1 MLRKREF
8 LRPALLVGAMVVV
21 LVGAYYA
28 EKWLRQLRLVAQA
41 DFEFAPYV
49 WATALSNLVL
59 AVIVLSLIWYVLQSD
74 PADLIVAVVYL
85 VVGGFVAL
93 NPVLHLIYR
102 VRLLPSEAALTFAH
116 GPLVT
121 AGAFF
126 AAAGLIGLFLSL
138 SKR

>member
-1 MLRKREF
+1 MMRKREV
-8 LRPALLVGAMVVV
+8 LRPAILVGAMVVV
-21 LVGAYYA
+21 LIGAYYA
-28 EKWLRQLRLVAQA
+28 EKWLRHLRMVANA
-41 DFEFAPYV
+41 EFEFAPYV

-59 AVIVLSLIWYVLQSD
+59 AVIVLLLIWYVLQSD
-74 PADLIVAVVYL
+74 PIDLVVAVVYL

-93 NPVLHLIYR
+93 NPVLHLNFR
-102 VRLLPSEAALTFAH
+102 VRLLPSEAALTFPH

-126 AAAGLIGLFLSL
+126 AAGGLIGLFLSL